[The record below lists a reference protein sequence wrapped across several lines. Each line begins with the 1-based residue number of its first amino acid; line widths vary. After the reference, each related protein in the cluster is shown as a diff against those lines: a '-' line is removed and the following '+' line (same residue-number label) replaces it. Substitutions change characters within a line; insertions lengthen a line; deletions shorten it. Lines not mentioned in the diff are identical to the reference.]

1 MKVITRVFLF
11 ITFTLNIFAQT
22 GTLKGKVVDKED
34 GEILIGANVILLGT
48 KFGAASDIDGN
59 YEIKNIPVGNY
70 SVKVSFVGYKTIEME
85 SIRLIASDCIL
96 DFELGIDKDS
106 DVLIVREK
114 PTFKSVRSCE
124 PQYDFL
130 KPRGLFIDTLIH
142 SFKNRMPLDSVKVN

>member
-1 MKVITRVFLF
+1 MKILFFLIF
-11 ITFTLNIFAQT
+11 SLSVFAQT

-70 SVKVSFVGYKTIEME
+70 SVKVSFVGYKTYEMK

-124 PQYDFL
+124 PPHDFL

-142 SFKNRMPLDSVKVN
+142 SFKNDMSLDSVKIK